1 MLCGVAS
8 VPAWILAAPNAAQS
22 EHLWQRLRGYPATVL
37 TVPLQHD
44 DPAQQQAVLALL
56 EPLRTL
62 GSRRIGVRQQGRHG
76 GWTDTDVV
84 PAYIR
89 VQDKHLQ
96 VALARALPAEVLAHF
111 EQLLQVLQDEDVAQQ
126 PWSLVAAW
134 HCRLQETRPLEPW
147 GPRTPQ
153 LRAMQQ
159 RIRQCEGPRSE
170 ALVQA
175 VALLAGQ
182 TGTLEI
188 EQTERFSPWWSRPGW
203 SRWTPVPEADVL
215 QPCARWRCRFR
226 VRCRCRWRSPA
237 AARGRKSADAPTDVP
252 ARGCRFST
260 KTGTNA
266 QQASAHA
273 SDYGAARSACG
284 LPCGYTARTQSSQ
297 ARAARDR

>member
-1 MLCGVAS
+1 MTFLWVGIGSMVVPLCVGMGLWWLGRGACMLWYGLFPPAVNMDPDAPPPALLPPGWAVMTVLCGVAS

-62 GSRRIGVRQQGRHG
+62 GSRRIGVHQQGRHG

-111 EQLLQVLQDEDVAQQ
+111 EQLLQVLQDGDVAQQ
-126 PWSLVAAW
+126 AWALVAAW

-147 GPRTPQ
+147 GPHTPQ

-170 ALVQA
+170 ALAQA

-203 SRWTPVPEADVL
+203 SRWTPVPEADAL
-215 QPCARWRCRFR
+215 QP
-226 VRCRCRWRSPA
+226 
-237 AARGRKSADAPTDVP
+237 
-252 ARGCRFST
+252 
-260 KTGTNA
+260 
-266 QQASAHA
+266 
-273 SDYGAARSACG
+273 
-284 LPCGYTARTQSSQ
+284 
-297 ARAARDR
+297 